1 MEEEFVKNPEGE
13 FYLGAFHE
21 AIFLIAAAA
30 AAPALSLSLSP
41 KSSDSHRVLLPV
53 FSEGRRSK
61 YVTLSFE

>member
-30 AAPALSLSLSP
+30 AAPALSLSLSLQNP
-41 KSSDSHRVLLPV
+41 VILTGYSYQYSLKVDVL
-53 FSEGRRSK
+53 SM
-61 YVTLSFE
+61 